1 MGITGAPFGRIGMKI
16 CRATPPSRA
25 FARGKGFR
33 VPGDWGVGKKL
44 KNVSFSGHFFL
55 NFWKGM
61 KKFDEIGQIRS
72 DWADIDPERFPA
84 SSFRLLGGFWPIFP
98 KNREKNK
105 IRMFRKIQIF
115 RIFRGNPQTNGWA
128 PCFNRFQPLLFV
140 SFEDST
146 IDHFPSLRPVIQ
158 MY

>member
-33 VPGDWGVGKKL
+33 VPGGWGAGKKL

-55 NFWKGM
+55 NFWKGT

-72 DWADIDPERFPA
+72 DWADIENPDSGHRVLD
-84 SSFRLLGGFWPIFP
+84 STGGFGQFV
-98 KNREKNK
+98 
-105 IRMFRKIQIF
+105 RKIGGKIKIEFSGGEKIF
-115 RIFRGNPQTNGWA
+115 
-128 PCFNRFQPLLFV
+128 
-140 SFEDST
+140 
-146 IDHFPSLRPVIQ
+146 
-158 MY
+158 